1 MLRRLEAVRQR
12 REALRLARQRPAD
25 RNMVGILTSV
35 SATAFCPDGGR
46 DVECASRVARGS
58 VAIIRECCGG
68 TPHPYRVEHAG
79 TIVNTPSAEE
89 VRELN
94 AALTAG

>member
-12 REALRLARQRPAD
+12 REALRLARQRPAA

-35 SATAFCPDGGR
+35 SATAFARTVTSMSNAPAALR
-46 DVECASRVARGS
+46 EEASRM
-58 VAIIRECCGG
+58 IRECCDG
-68 TPHPYRVEHAG
+68 TPHPYRVQHAG

-94 AALTAG
+94 AALTAR